1 MTEHLMNPI
10 VDILKIH
17 WVEQDIGEYYGHNNQ
32 GYVFG
37 IEFQDDQDNYECVWY
52 KSKKERDKQ
61 YKKEIKKI
69 KFCTNFDNLNGR
81 I

>member
-1 MTEHLMNPI
+1 MSEHLMNPI

-32 GYVFG
+32 GYIFG

-61 YKKEIKKI
+61 
-69 KFCTNFDNLNGR
+69 
-81 I
+81 